1 MKIIITGAKHSLGK
15 NISEYLSDYKLMCLD
30 GPENCGGIYINNYE
44 TIKKET
50 NGIINDYHWS
60 EVTHQNLSKFFIEI
74 ITNELKIEKK
84 LI

>member
-1 MKIIITGAKHSLGK
+1 MALGQI
-15 NISEYLSDYKLMCLD
+15 NLVT
-30 GPENCGGIYINNYE
+30 PAFYINNYE